1 MKKTSFTIL
10 VYLVLFPSYIIAQ
23 KTAGIA
29 KTPPMGWNSWNT
41 FGTNISEKLIKDVA
55 DIFVSKGFQEAGY
68 NYIVLDDGWM
78 AKERDAQGNLVA
90 DPEKF
95 PNGIKALS
103 DYIHSKGLKIGIY
116 NCAGDKT
123 CGGYPGSRGHEYQDA
138 LMYASWGID
147 FLKYDW
153 CNTAKINAESAY
165 TTMRDALYKT
175 GRPIVFSICEWGDN
189 QPWLWGKDTGHLWRI
204 SGDITNCWDCQLN
217 HGTWSSWGIMKIVD
231 MHSKERLRQYSGPD
245 AWNDLDMMEVGNGMR
260 LEEDKSHF
268 ALWCMHASP
277 LIMGHDLRTSKKETT
292 ALLTNKDVIAINQ
305 DPLGIEGFRFFSEN
319 NLEIWAKPLKDDNWA
334 VMFLNRGT
342 ESIKVKFDWKK
353 EERIEDNMKKL
364 EANFIQKKYAI
375 QDLFQNISLD
385 NTDKTLEKELKGHDV
400 LLLKLTKL

>member
-1 MKKTSFTIL
+1 
-10 VYLVLFPSYIIAQ
+10 
-23 KTAGIA
+23 
-29 KTPPMGWNSWNT
+29 
-41 FGTNISEKLIKDVA
+41 
-55 DIFVSKGFQEAGY
+55 
-68 NYIVLDDGWM
+68 M

-95 PNGIKALS
+95 PNGIKVLS
-103 DYIHSKGLKIGIY
+103 DCIHSKGLKIGIY

-153 CNTAKINAESAY
+153 CNTSKINAESAY

-292 ALLTNKDVIAINQ
+292 ALLTNKNVIAINQ